1 MYLRGCI
8 ESLSLEL
15 AVYGSKNEYTRTDT
29 VLTQIYEVST
39 GVVYLV
45 FFFFWGGRYGER
57 GWVEGVCGK
66 GEGWVGL
73 VVLLVR
79 QLSIYFYTSK
89 VNKKDHQ
96 REMSDHIY

>member
-39 GVVYLV
+39 GAVYLV
-45 FFFFWGGRYGER
+45 FFFFWGGGGMVR
-57 GWVEGVCGK
+57 GGGWGEGVG
-66 GEGWVGL
+66 GGGAGGGWL
-73 VVLLVR
+73 CC
-79 QLSIYFYTSK
+79 
-89 VNKKDHQ
+89 
-96 REMSDHIY
+96 